1 MLWSSTSIPHGALT
15 WTGPL
20 PSAWFVVRGQAVVHD
35 PGTESVDDEPGGGV
49 EIGRGDADV
58 LDTARKQ
65 R

>member
-20 PSAWFVVRGQAVVHD
+20 SSAWFAVRGQAVVHD
-35 PGTESVDDEPGGGV
+35 PGTESVDDEPSGGV